1 MTRTI
6 SLIIG
11 IAVVAL
17 VAVPAALGAYGL
29 GDAPGTSSGPDAVT
43 FFYENERATMPLP
56 AAIHDHG
63 NATEAKSPAG
73 VAAVAYFYANE
84 RATMPLPPAIHDHGN
99 ATQAK
104 LLVQSPAMNTV
115 RDNGDATQAKLALL
129 SLPVVG
135 DHGDAQQAMFEARSS
150 GPSVAGVGS
159 DSGLELDWS
168 QLAIGF
174 GIGIVLATVLGLA
187 LRATRPRTLVH

>member
-43 FFYENERATMPLP
+43 FFYE
-56 AAIHDHG
+56 
-63 NATEAKSPAG
+63 
-73 VAAVAYFYANE
+73 NE